1 MPRGAEGTPRL
12 TEGQVRTPEETIE
25 LAQQLLDGGRPFHA
39 HEVFEDAWKAAT
51 DEFQFLWKGLAQL
64 AVGLTHLG
72 RGNAAGAMSLL
83 RRAADTLGDFRS
95 APPYGLQ
102 VGELAD
108 WAVGLAE
115 HIERDGLP
123 ADPITAPN
131 LR

>member
-25 LAQQLLDGGRPFHA
+25 LAQQLLDDGRPFHA

-51 DEFQFLWKGLAQL
+51 DEFQLLWKGLAQL

-72 RGNAAGAMSLL
+72 RGNAAGATSLL
-83 RRAADTLGDFRS
+83 RRAADTLGDFRG
-95 APPYGLQ
+95 AAPYGLR

-108 WAVGLAE
+108 WAVALAE
-115 HIERDGLP
+115 HTERDGLP
-123 ADPITAPN
+123 ADPIATPK